1 MHSPEDHTPQPL
13 EPGHLTDATDAARRD
28 ALRKLAAL
36 GAWTAPV
43 ILTTLLVSPRASAES
58 GPPPCPEPPCN

>member
-13 EPGHLTDATDAARRD
+13 EPGHPTDTTDAARRD

-43 ILTTLLVSPRASAES
+43 ILTLLVSPRASAES
-58 GPPPCPEPPCN
+58 LPQCPEPPC

>member
-13 EPGHLTDATDAARRD
+13 EPGHPTDTTDAARRD

-58 GPPPCPEPPCN
+58 LPQCPEPPC